1 MAEVLVPAIVFITI
15 FIPIAAV
22 VWVVFRWW
30 QRRGTLTN
38 DLLIAIKTELV
49 RIRELLERRDP

>member
-1 MAEVLVPAIVFITI
+1 MGEVLVPAIVVITI

-22 VWVVFRWW
+22 VWVILRW
-30 QRRGTLTN
+30 QRTGTLTS